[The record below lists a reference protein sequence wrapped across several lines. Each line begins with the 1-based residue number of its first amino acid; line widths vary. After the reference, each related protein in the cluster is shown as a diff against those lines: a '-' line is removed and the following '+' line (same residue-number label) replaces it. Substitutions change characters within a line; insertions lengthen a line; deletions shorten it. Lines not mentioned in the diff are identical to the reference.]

1 MLLSD
6 FTDISTGHP
15 FRSKIKPIAGTG
27 AYAVQL
33 KDVSPWG
40 EILWAGVTETRPTT
54 VSPGW
59 LADGDVLLAARGS
72 QNRAVLVTNPPKA
85 LAAPHWYVI
94 RCRDNKLLPAFLVW
108 QLNRRPAQSWFQR
121 ESAGTTTKNLRLE
134 SVAKLEIAVPP
145 IKEQQRIIA
154 IADAAARER
163 KLCERLMAA
172 TEELNN
178 GLARR
183 LLNEPRPRKAS

>member
-1 MLLSD
+1 MQLSHV
-6 FTDISTGHP
+6 TNITTGHP
-15 FRSKIKPIAGTG
+15 FRSKIAAVGGTG
-27 AYAVQL
+27 VVAVQM

-40 EILWAGVTETRPTT
+40 DINWRNATETRAATT
-54 VSPGW
+54 SPSW
-59 LADGDVLLAARGS
+59 LADGDVLLTARGT
-72 QNRAVLVTNPPKA
+72 QNRAVLVKNPPKA

-94 RCRDNKLLPAFLVW
+94 RCHDNKLLPAFLAW
-108 QLNRRPAQSWFQR
+108 QLNRTPAQTWFQR

-134 SVAKLEIAVPP
+134 SVAKLEIAVPSLD
-145 IKEQQRIIA
+145 EQRRIIA
-154 IADAAARER
+154 IAEAALKER

-183 LLNEPRPRKAS
+183 LLNEPGPRKAS